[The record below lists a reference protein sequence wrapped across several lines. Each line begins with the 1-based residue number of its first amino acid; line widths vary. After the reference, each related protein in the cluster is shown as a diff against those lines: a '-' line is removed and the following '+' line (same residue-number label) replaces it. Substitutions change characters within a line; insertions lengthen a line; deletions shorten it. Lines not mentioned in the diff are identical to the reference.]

1 MELQISEMD
10 LWRLD
15 QRINERGV
23 RVDLDLARA
32 AVAATDR
39 EQERLSQQTSDMTD
53 GEVASATQ
61 RDALLR
67 HVLLAHGIELPDLRK
82 ATVERL
88 LESGTLPQEVTDLLA
103 IRLQASATS
112 TAKYQALLNGVSSDG
127 RLRGLLQ
134 FCGAARTGRWS
145 GRLFQPQNLPR
156 GSYKQ
161 KEIKLGIDAIKS
173 GIDDLI
179 FDNPMELISNL
190 VRSCLIP
197 SEGKQFIVA
206 DLSNIEGRVAAWI
219 SGEDWKLDAF
229 RLFDAD
235 HGPDL
240 YCVAYGK
247 SFGIDPTEVNS
258 DQRQVGKVQELA
270 LQYGGGAN
278 AFATFAAAYSIDL
291 DDLADQAWE
300 VIPKDTRKKSESLLL
315 WMQEKKA
322 HISMSDRAWVV
333 CDSFKSLW
341 RAAHP
346 GITGYWDTLDR
357 AVRKA
362 MDEPGQSFE
371 AGRCKVRRDG
381 QWLRIRL
388 PSGRYLCYPEI
399 RLGED
404 GKIAYK
410 GIDQFTRKWTTIQSY
425 GPKFLENIVQ
435 SISRDVLAHG
445 MVLAEQAGF
454 EIVLTV
460 HDEIISEHSSFDHH
474 YLAELMATNP
484 AWADGLPLK
493 AAGFTADRYRK

>member
-1 MELQISEMD
+1 MELQITEMD

-23 RVDLDLARA
+23 RVDLDLARS
-32 AVAATDR
+32 AVAATER
-39 EQERLSQQTSDMTD
+39 EQLRLSQQASGMTH
-53 GEVASATQ
+53 GLVESATQ

-67 HVLLAHGIELPDLRK
+67 HILATYGVELPDLRK

-88 LESGTLPQEVTDLLA
+88 LDSGTLPAEVIDLLT

-112 TAKYQALLNGVSSDG
+112 TAKYQALLNGASSDG

-134 FCGAARTGRWS
+134 FCGASRTGRWS

-156 GSYKQ
+156 PSYKA
-161 KEIKLGIDAIKS
+161 KEIALGISAIKA
-173 GIDDLI
+173 GIDDLL
-179 FDNPMELISNL
+179 FDSPMELISNL
-190 VRSCLIP
+190 IRSCLIP
-197 SEGKQFIVA
+197 SEGKQFVVA
-206 DLSNIEGRVAAWI
+206 DLSNIEGRVAAWV
-219 SGEDWKLDAF
+219 SDEAWKLDAF

-235 HGPDL
+235 LGPDL

-247 SFGIDPTEVNS
+247 SFGIDPTEVTGG
-258 DQRQVGKVQELA
+258 QRQVGKVQELA

-291 DDLADQAWE
+291 DQLADQAWE
-300 VIPKDTRKKSESLLL
+300 VIPEDTREKSQSLLQ
-315 WMQEKKA
+315 WMKEKKA
-322 HISMSDRAWVV
+322 TISMSDRAWVV

-341 RAAHP
+341 RSAHP
-346 GITGYWDTLDR
+346 GITGYWETLDR
-357 AVRKA
+357 AVRRAIAEAGKTF
-362 MDEPGQSFE
+362 D

-381 QWLRIRL
+381 KWLRIRL

-399 RLGED
+399 RLRED
-404 GKIAYK
+404 DKITYK
-410 GIDQFTRKWTTIQSY
+410 GIDQFTRKWTDIESY

-445 MVLAEQAGF
+445 MVLAENAGF

-460 HDEIISEHSSFDHH
+460 HDEIISEHPSLDHH
-474 YLAELMATNP
+474 TLAELMATNP
-484 AWADGLPLK
+484 PWAEGLPLK

>member
-1 MELQISEMD
+1 MG

-15 QRINERGV
+15 QRINERGI
-23 RVDLDLARA
+23 RVDLGLARA
-32 AVAATDR
+32 AVAATER
-39 EQERLSQQTSDMTD
+39 EQVRLAEKAHDMTD
-53 GEVASATQ
+53 GEVASTTQ

-67 HVLLAHGIELPDLRK
+67 HIADTYGVQLPDLRK

-88 LESGTLPQEVTDLLA
+88 LSNSTLPQEVIDLLT

-112 TAKYQALLNGVSSDG
+112 TAKYQALLHGVSSDG

-134 FCGAARTGRWS
+134 FCGALRTGRWS

-156 GSYKQ
+156 PTYKQ
-161 KEIKLGIDAIKS
+161 NEIDLGIQAIKA

-197 SEGKQFIVA
+197 SEGSQFVVA

-219 SGEDWKLDAF
+219 SGEEWKLEAF

-235 HGPDL
+235 LGPDL

-247 SFGIDPTEVNS
+247 SFGIDPAEVTG

-291 DDLADQAWE
+291 DELADQAWE
-300 VIPKDTRKKSESLLL
+300 VIPKETREKSASLLD
-315 WMQEKKA
+315 WMKSKKA
-322 HISMSDRAWVV
+322 KISMSERAWIV

-341 RAAHP
+341 RTAHP
-346 GITGYWDTLDR
+346 GITGYWDTLDK

-362 MDEPGQSFE
+362 IEKPGIAFT

-381 QWLRIRL
+381 KWLRIRL
-388 PSGRYLCYPEI
+388 PSGRFLCYPDI
-399 RLGED
+399 RIDSED
-404 GKIAYK
+404 QITYK
-410 GIDQFTRKWTTIQSY
+410 GIDQFTRKWTDIHSY
-425 GPKFLENIVQ
+425 GPKFLENLVQ

-445 MVLAEQAGF
+445 MVLAENAGF
-454 EIVLTV
+454 QIVLTV
-460 HDEIISEHSSFDHH
+460 HDEIISEHPSFDHH

-484 AWADGLPLK
+484 CWAEGLPLK
-493 AAGFTADRYRK
+493 AAGFTANRYRKG